1 MTGSVKY
8 QHLTKGR
15 VPYIL
20 CASVLTTFFNLFRCR
35 SVISRSLSP
44 RMARPQTADREKA
57 CKVEGTYRYTEY
69 AIASRKWVVHQLGGL
84 GEVLRTPQRHD
95 SPCYRSSHN
104 VSDLCNSEISKL
116 SWNHNLRCSFRNIQ
130 STVSILSQL
139 TPTSTCLLYLKTISM
154 PPSMLTSKLI
164 SYIQVYRRKF
174 CMHFSYLSN
183 TTHNTIFSSD
193 VMEWVSLK
201 NYFMYMTS

>member
-1 MTGSVKY
+1 MAISYSPPRKSTKSNNIYLDGLSKY

-35 SVISRSLSP
+35 SVISRSLSQ
-44 RMARPQTADREKA
+44 RIARPQTADREKA
-57 CKVEGTYRYTEY
+57 CQVEGTYRYMEY
-69 AIASRKWVVHQLGGL
+69 AIARAENGRSTNLGGL

-104 VSDLCNSEISKL
+104 VSDLGNSEISKL
-116 SWNHNLRCSFRNIQ
+116 SWNHNLRYSFRNIQ

-139 TPTSTCLLYLKTISM
+139 TPASTCLLYLKTISM
-154 PPSMLTSKLI
+154 PPSCL
-164 SYIQVYRRKF
+164 
-174 CMHFSYLSN
+174 C
-183 TTHNTIFSSD
+183 
-193 VMEWVSLK
+193 SLP
-201 NYFMYMTS
+201 N